1 MLNIEDAQMADQ
13 TPESAF
19 SLPLPEAIGADCC
32 PKPATLEEEVAGLF
46 ERLRDRLLRYLLSF
60 GLPIQDGEEVIQ
72 DVFLSL
78 FLHLQRGRPRDNLR
92 GWVFR
97 VAHNLALK
105 RQTRSYGAFLNLACL
120 AGSAEDLLV
129 DPAPNAEAQMANS
142 QQQQR
147 LWAVLCAL
155 PEQDRRC
162 LALRAEGLS
171 YREIAEVL
179 GISLGAVSNLLGR
192 SLARLERAAER

>member
-1 MLNIEDAQMADQ
+1 MADQ
-13 TPESAF
+13 PPESAL
-19 SLPLPEAIGADCC
+19 SLALPESIGASRC

-60 GLPIQDGEEVIQ
+60 GLPVQDGEEVIQ
-72 DVFLSL
+72 EVFLSL

-105 RQTRSYGAFLNLACL
+105 RRTQSNGAFSNPACV
-120 AGSAEDLLV
+120 AGSADDLLA
-129 DPAPNAEAQMANS
+129 DPAPNAEDQMARS

-147 LWAVLCAL
+147 LWAALRAL

-179 GISLGAVSNLLGR
+179 GISLGTVSNLLGR